1 MNPSFVKR
9 KNIKAVY
16 AGMHRLNSQWK
27 KTAWKVKPFI
37 DEGLFRSM
45 QFLVMNMHTIAV
57 FSRLYGWNTPYPEVC
72 VDFINMFHADNP
84 DIEEYDYSLYPDEY
98 IMDLME
104 VVLLYISRMRKER
117 NTAVLNKL
125 EKISQNII
133 NRIYRYRGALELSR
147 KMKCR
152 K

>member
-16 AGMHRLNSQWK
+16 TGMYRLNSQWK

-45 QFLVMNMHTIAV
+45 QFLSINLYTVTV
-57 FSRLYGWNTPYPEVC
+57 FSRLYGWNKPYPEVC
-72 VDFINMFHADNP
+72 VDFINLFHADNP
-84 DIEEYDYSLYPDEY
+84 DIEEYSYLLYPDEY
-98 IMDLME
+98 IKDLME
-104 VVLLYISRMRKER
+104 VVLLYISRMREKR
-117 NTAVLNKL
+117 NITDLNKL
-125 EKISQNII
+125 EKIAQNVIG
-133 NRIYRYRGALELSR
+133 RIYRYRGALELSR
-147 KMKCR
+147 KMQCR